1 MLEIF
6 VGAKPVYLWS
16 CVSINDIA
24 FIILEIPGNNDQDI
38 TFTNPNPLLDF
49 TLDPPKARYAV

>member
-6 VGAKPVYLWS
+6 VAAKPVYLRGS
-16 CVSINDIA
+16 VSINNIA
-24 FIILEIPGNNDQDI
+24 FIILEIPGNNDKDI
-38 TFTNPNPLLDF
+38 AFTNPNPFLDF